1 MSHSVRVRVQGRE
14 YHLRSQQD
22 SAQVQKVVDFI
33 DGQLAEVAQVGSVD
47 SQDVLALT
55 LLNLAGQYLQ
65 LREAARQAAPN
76 QDERLER
83 LLLRVE
89 EGLA

>member
-1 MSHSVRVRVQGRE
+1 VQGRE

-65 LREAARQAAPN
+65 LREAARQADPN

-89 EGLA
+89 EGLS